1 MGNLIRNKFCDLFIV
16 ACEEKKSVKHSYMK
30 CRLWCMP
37 IHSFQQG
44 DWSFSI
50 TQTILVTLK
59 VFWGVR
65 RQKGM
70 KRVFLKLEIVYK
82 WRGTCD
88 QWVPPEMDL
97 MTLVYIDHTIFL
109 HSEFL
114 TTETCLCFSCEPV
127 WPKGAP
133 ELDLMTHVYIEH
145 TICLYTESIII
156 NLTLPLNV
164 LAARNP
170 MLATFNKST
179 KSFFSAIHYS
189 ICWIVFPL
197 RERDVYIDD
206 HFF

>member
-1 MGNLIRNKFCDLFIV
+1 MIQWGIYLETNSVTCLLFHVKKRNRWKIPPWNVSFG
-16 ACEEKKSVKHSYMK
+16 ACPFTPFNKVIDRFLSHKQFLS
-30 CRLWCMP
+30 LWRFSGEWGGKRAWKGC
-37 IHSFQQG
+37 F
-44 DWSFSI
+44 WS
-50 TQTILVTLK
+50 
-59 VFWGVR
+59 W
-65 RQKGM
+65 
-70 KRVFLKLEIVYK
+70 
-82 WRGTCD
+82 
-88 QWVPPEMDL
+88 
-97 MTLVYIDHTIFL
+97 
-109 HSEFL
+109 EFL
-114 TTETCLCFSCEPV
+114 TTCLCFSCEPV

-197 RERDVYIDD
+197 LKGKGSPGKYPNPIEPLSAPAAAPPIKSMSR
-206 HFF
+206 F